1 MAKGIRILAPVG
13 YPWEF
18 TGPRIRHYETMRRK
32 FIPFDRLGRGWDGFT
47 VFNPIDVVRCDLIHA
62 FNRIP
67 LNGTPFIIGFESH
80 LPRTFSPDANYY
92 RSYLY
97 KKLLSEKCRRIVAI
111 SNFAKQ
117 NFVAGL
123 HADGLSEQERE
134 VLISKTTIRYPNI
147 IIDSVTPPQFQG
159 SLEIF
164 ELTFVGNHFGR
175 KGGCVAARIA
185 ELAQERKLPLRVN
198 IVSKLQMGGSIW
210 TDPVDGKVL
219 ERYVKMLTLPN
230 VSYFQTLP
238 NRDVLALFDRSHFS
252 LLTTFSDTFGFS
264 VIESMSRGTPALCTA
279 QGALPE
285 FVADGVNGLMIAPA
299 LTPGLSHW
307 GPETD
312 ERKTPKFEK
321 LYQDEIERMA
331 IESVRKIEAILND
344 HQSYMAMRPAAVNTC
359 KRLFDARDA
368 AEFWNDTY
376 QTALAGRSGKYPT
389 LVPAGVEK
397 R

>member
-18 TGPRIRHYETMRRK
+18 TGPRIRDYETMRRK
-32 FIPFDRLGRGWDGFT
+32 FIPFDRLRRGWDGFT
-47 VFNPIDVVRCDLIHA
+47 IFNPIDVVRCDLIHA

-67 LNGTPFIIGFESH
+67 LNGPPYVIGFESH
-80 LPRTFSPDANYY
+80 LPRTFSPDGKYY
-92 RSYLY
+92 KSYLY

-111 SNFAKQ
+111 SNFARQ

-123 HADGLSEQERE
+123 HADRLPEQERE
-134 VLISKTTIRYPNI
+134 LLISKTTTRYPNLRL
-147 IIDSVTPPQFQG
+147 DTWAPPKFQG
-159 SLEIF
+159 GPDVL

-185 ELAQERKLPLRVN
+185 ELAHENKLPLRVN
-198 IVSKLQMGGSIW
+198 IVSKLQMGGAIW
-210 TDPVDGKVL
+210 TDPVDGRVL
-219 ERYVKMLTLPN
+219 ERFVKMLKLPN
-230 VSYFQTLP
+230 VRYYPTLP
-238 NRDVLALFDRSHFS
+238 NRDVLALFDRSHLS

-285 FVADGVNGLMIAPA
+285 FVSDKINGLMIAPA

-307 GPETD
+307 GPETED
-312 ERKTPKFEK
+312 RKTPEFEK
-321 LYQDEIERMA
+321 LYLDEIERMA
-331 IESVRKIEAILND
+331 IESVRKIEVIFND
-344 HQSYMAMRPAAVNTC
+344 YQGYVAMRAAARNTC

-368 AEFWNDTY
+368 AEFWNDIY
-376 QTALAGRSGKYPT
+376 RTALACPGKYST